1 MTVEEFNRCV
11 DNYSDNVFRFIVANI
26 KVDADAEDVVQN
38 AFSILWERREEISY
52 DKAKSYLF
60 TVARNNMIDNI
71 RKLKRMD
78 FTDTVPET
86 KGVERNSFTG
96 AGDALDTALE
106 RLPEI
111 QRTVVLLRDYEGYAY
126 KEIAEMVELTETQVK
141 VYIFRARKALQQYL
155 IKIDNVI

>member
-1 MTVEEFNRCV
+1 MTVAEFNRCV
-11 DNYSDNVFRFIVANI
+11 DDFADNVYRFIVSNT
-26 KVDADAEDVVQN
+26 KNESDAEDVVQN
-38 AFSILWERREEISY
+38 AYATLWEKHEEVDFS
-52 DKAKSYLF
+52 KAKSYLF

-78 FTDTVPET
+78 FKETLPERGST
-86 KGVERNSFTG
+86 HNDFTG
-96 AGDALDTALE
+96 VGDVLHEALE
-106 RLPEI
+106 RLPEV

-126 KEIAEMVELTETQVK
+126 KEIAEIVNLTESQVK